1 MSAVLSYD
9 SGLMVTPRLIW
20 PHPINLKCRTEVSRV
35 KVFPQVLD
43 YLVSLKDY
51 LDLDQNINNKTIK
64 DIRLEAVK
72 LI

>member
-1 MSAVLSYD
+1 MSAALSYD

-43 YLVSLKDY
+43 YLVSLKYY
-51 LDLDQNINNKTIK
+51 LDLD
-64 DIRLEAVK
+64 
-72 LI
+72 

>member
-1 MSAVLSYD
+1 MSAALSYD

-20 PHPINLKCRTEVSRV
+20 PHPINLKCRTEVSQV

-51 LDLDQNINNKTIK
+51 LDLD
-64 DIRLEAVK
+64 
-72 LI
+72 